1 MVIITFIT
9 LFIVSF
15 IAALRSMKDFSVPRE
30 VNTVLNSKQL
40 RGTIVFFKDKVMHY
54 SSESSSASRSE

>member
-1 MVIITFIT
+1 MVVTVFIF

-15 IAALRSMKDFSVPRE
+15 IAALRSMKDFSIPRE

-40 RGTIVFFKDKVMHY
+40 RGTIVFFKDKV
-54 SSESSSASRSE
+54 